1 MSHLGMDLSHL
12 CGKILSH
19 SEKRKRK
26 TVKLT
31 DKQKEEVNM
40 EIYQQVQENLD
51 DLTVF
56 EDYWHGMTCSDGTVL
71 DINIYDTEVYGIDA
85 KGCTFQEG
93 LHCVVYAVDEDNT
106 IDYEQHCVLKSKHL
120 DGIAPLTN
128 AQVEVYF

>member
-1 MSHLGMDLSHL
+1 MS
-12 CGKILSH
+12 
-19 SEKRKRK
+19 
-26 TVKLT
+26 LT
-31 DKQKEEVNM
+31 DKQKEEVDKV
-40 EIYQQVQENLD
+40 IYEQVQENLD
-51 DLTVF
+51 DLSVF

-93 LHCVVYAVDEDNT
+93 LQCTIYFVDESNT
-106 IDYEQHCVLKSKHL
+106 IDYSNPIWFESKHL